1 MTSDT
6 ANFVEAWKNH
16 KAPRKTIG
24 NSFKLQSECHRFIDR
39 HVIEIVVMEGFKI
52 ERLNIMYKVDNG
64 KVSVG

>member
-1 MTSDT
+1 MTAET
-6 ANFVEAWKNH
+6 KTFVEVCKNH

-52 ERLNIMYKVDNG
+52 ERLNIMYKVNNG